1 MVVCL
6 FIFRVFGI
14 IVIEVEKG
22 EKELKQRK
30 KVVNKSEIELKV
42 RGIRKAH
49 KINLTVRF

>member
-14 IVIEVEKG
+14 IVIEVKKG

-30 KVVNKSEIELKV
+30 KVVNKRDRIKRQRYQKGS
-42 RGIRKAH
+42 
-49 KINLTVRF
+49 